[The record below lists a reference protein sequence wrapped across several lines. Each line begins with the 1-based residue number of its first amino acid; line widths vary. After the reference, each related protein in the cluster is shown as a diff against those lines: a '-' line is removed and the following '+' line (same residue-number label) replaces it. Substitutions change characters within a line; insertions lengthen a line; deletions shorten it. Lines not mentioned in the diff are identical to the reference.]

1 MTAAAAVPP
10 VSRPALRPLK
20 PVGLLPSIALF
31 GVPAIAL
38 FASLTWL
45 WPALMA
51 AGIDRP
57 AAYTISLGLVN
68 TGLLVAAVIGYLLE
82 GNPFTWKAFSQRMR
96 LTAITGRGW
105 LWVVGGIL
113 VFGIGALLINSLA
126 VLVYKALNYSMP
138 DIAPGPTTIAMQ
150 LVTLALNITGEELW
164 WRGYILPRQELAF
177 GKFTWLV
184 HGTLWAC
191 FHMFKWWAVPFMLI
205 TCQVIP
211 FVAQRTKNTWPGM
224 INHLVVNGVGMILPY
239 L

>member
-1 MTAAAAVPP
+1 MAAPAVLAP
-10 VSRPALRPLK
+10 VNRLELKSLK
-20 PVGLLPSIALF
+20 PMGLLQSIILF
-31 GVPAIAL
+31 GVPALAL
-38 FASLTWL
+38 AASLNWL

-68 TGLLVAAVIGYLLE
+68 GGLLIAALAGYLLE
-82 GNPFTWKAFSQRMR
+82 GNPLTWPAFSRRIR
-96 LTAITGRGW
+96 LTAMSGRAW
-105 LWVVGGIL
+105 LWTLAGIL

-126 VLVYKALNYSMP
+126 MMVYKALNFSMP
-138 DIAPGPTTIAMQ
+138 DISPGATTIWMNLAI
-150 LVTLALNITGEELW
+150 LVLNVAGEELW
-164 WRGYILPRQELAF
+164 WRGYIQPRQELAF
-177 GKFTWLV
+177 GKSTWLL

-211 FVAQRTKNTWPGM
+211 FVAQRTKNSWPGTLS
-224 INHLVVNGVGMILPY
+224 HFVVNGVGVILPY